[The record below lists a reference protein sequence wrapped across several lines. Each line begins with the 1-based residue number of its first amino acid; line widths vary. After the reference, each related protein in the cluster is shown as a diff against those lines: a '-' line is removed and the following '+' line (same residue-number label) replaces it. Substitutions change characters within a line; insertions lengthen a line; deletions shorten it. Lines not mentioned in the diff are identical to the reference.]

1 MLIPHIGEGAKGG
14 LHSLKGTVN
23 KSFYLRLFLL
33 VILLV
38 VLAILGDYWMHEQ
51 LGEAKDFLVRWRTQ
65 WGLGALTVGGIL
77 YLLLLSLPF
86 VPGVE
91 LGLLLMGVF
100 GRGGIL
106 MVYLSTVGGLTLA
119 FTISRWLPKYRIN
132 AWLQKHGI
140 SEISSDRSA
149 WIEDI
154 LDRSKIGQ
162 KFHRRFGPYLWQYRY
177 LTLALLLN
185 LPGNYV
191 LGGGGGIALIC
202 GVSGLFRWKWFVL
215 TVMLATAPVPLL
227 AFFGLIQLE
236 GLFGIN

>member
-1 MLIPHIGEGAKGG
+1 MQPIL
-14 LHSLKGTVN
+14 SVN
-23 KSFYLRLFLL
+23 KTIFYFRLFLV
-33 VILLV
+33 VILMVILV
-38 VLAILGDYWMHEQ
+38 ILGDYWMHEQ
-51 LGEAKDFLVRWRTQ
+51 LGEAKEFLTRWRTQ
-65 WGLGALTVGGIL
+65 WGLGLLTVGGIL

-91 LGLLLMGVF
+91 LGLLLMSVF
-100 GRGGIL
+100 EREGIL

-119 FTISRWLPKYRIN
+119 FTVSRWFPKHRIN
-132 AWLQKHGI
+132 AWLHKHGI
-140 SEISSDRSA
+140 PEISSDRSA

-154 LDRSKIGQ
+154 LDQSKIGR
-162 KFHRRFGPYLWQYRY
+162 KLNLRFGTYLWQYRY
-177 LTLALLLN
+177 LALALMLN

-191 LGGGGGIALIC
+191 FGGGGGIAMIC
-202 GVSGLFRWKWFVL
+202 GVSGLFRWKWFVF